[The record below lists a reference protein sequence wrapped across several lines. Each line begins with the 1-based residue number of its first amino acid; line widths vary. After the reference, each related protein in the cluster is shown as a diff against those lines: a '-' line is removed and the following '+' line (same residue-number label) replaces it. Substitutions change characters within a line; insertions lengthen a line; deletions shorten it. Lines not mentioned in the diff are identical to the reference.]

1 MALTPEEQA
10 RLDALYRAMRTGAQE
25 TEFEAGG
32 VRRRV
37 EFHSLKE
44 LRDEVARLEAKKIG
58 RPRRALLTTSK
69 GYR

>member
-10 RLDALYRAMRTGAQE
+10 RLDALYRAMSTGAQE
-25 TEFEAGG
+25 TEFEGGG

-44 LRDEVARLEAKKIG
+44 LRDEAARLEAKKIA
-58 RPRRALLTTSK
+58 RPRRSLLTTSK